1 MKNFIVLLL
10 LLCHCTFFLSA
21 QSQSA
26 KTAAKIDSIF
36 AAWNKPGTPGAA
48 VGVVYQGKLIY
59 AKGFGEA
66 DVETGAPITPK
77 TIFHVASV
85 SKQFTAYAITLLAQ
99 QGKLSLDD
107 EVRKY
112 IPELADFGHKITIRH
127 LLHHTSG
134 LRDQWNLLVMAGWQ
148 MEDVI
153 TKENILNVVKRQ
165 RELNFLPGAEYTY
178 SNTGYTLLAEIVA
191 RVSKQPFPD
200 WMKKNIFEP
209 LKMESTLFYDDHQR
223 IVKGRAYSFYKTS
236 DLSAQPYKKDVLSY
250 ANAGATS
257 LFTTVEDMAHWI
269 GNFRT
274 QTVGDQATMKQ
285 MLERGRLNK
294 GDTISYAFALDHG
307 KYKGLAYYG
316 HSGGDAGFRSYV
328 CYFPKEDYGFIVFS
342 NAAEFN
348 PVGKAF
354 DVAQVYMG
362 GLIKEASP
370 VKAPEAASRFKEQK
384 IDPALLDA
392 YVGDYELVPGFVLSF
407 KREGNR
413 FITQAT
419 GQGPAEVFPY
429 SDSTFF
435 LKIVD
440 AQVTFHR
447 SKDGKVDKLT
457 LHQNGNK
464 TAHRVAPFSLTAEEL
479 KEYAGKYYSPELET
493 FYTIKIDSDQLKLVH
508 IHHGETTLKPLS
520 KNKLQVPWWFFQSI
534 EMVRDASNTIIGLKV
549 SNGRVRNLRF
559 KRLPADFGE

>member
-1 MKNFIVLLL
+1 MKKLAFFLLL
-10 LLCHCTFFLSA
+10 YCVCPLWLLAQPPKSA
-21 QSQSA
+21 S
-26 KTAAKIDSIF
+26 KVDSIF
-36 AAWNKPGTPGAA
+36 AAWNKPGRPGAA

-77 TIFHVASV
+77 TVFHVASV

-107 EVRKY
+107 EVQKY
-112 IPELADFGHKITIRH
+112 LPELADFGKKITIRH

-153 TKENILNVVKRQ
+153 TKDNILNVVKRQ
-165 RELNFLPGAEYTY
+165 RELNFAPGAEYTY
-178 SNTGYTLLAEIVA
+178 SNTGYTLLGEIVA
-191 RVSKQPFPD
+191 RVTKQTFPD
-200 WMKKNIFEP
+200 WMKANVFDP
-209 LKMESTLFYDDHQR
+209 LGMKSTLFYDDHQR
-223 IVKGRAYSFYKTS
+223 IVKGRAYSFFKNEDST
-236 DLSAQPYKKDVLSY
+236 AFPYKKNVLSY

-257 LFTTVEDMAHWI
+257 LFTTVEDLARWI
-269 GNFRT
+269 GNCR
-274 QTVGDQATMKQ
+274 QPTVGDQATMKQ

-307 KYKGLAYYG
+307 KYKGLSYYG
-316 HSGGDAGFRSYV
+316 HSGGDAGFRSYL
-328 CYFPKEDYGFIVFS
+328 CYFPKEDYGFIVLS

-348 PVGKAF
+348 SPEKAF
-354 DVAQVYMG
+354 QVAEVYLKG
-362 GLIKEASP
+362 QLKENQPA
-370 VKAPEAASRFKEQK
+370 KAPTATGRFKEHP

-392 YVGDYELVPGFVLSF
+392 YTGDFELVPGFVLSF

-413 FITQAT
+413 FFTQAT
-419 GQGPAEVFPY
+419 GQGQVEVFPY

-435 LKIVD
+435 LKVVD

-447 SKDGKVDKLT
+447 AKDGKADKIT
-457 LHQNGNK
+457 LHQNGDK
-464 TAHRVAPFSLTAEEL
+464 PARRVAPYSVDAEGL
-479 KEYAGKYYSPELET
+479 KEYVGKYYSPELET
-493 FYTIKIDSDQLKLVH
+493 FYTIKLEKDQLKLVH

-534 EMVRDASNTIIGLKV
+534 EMVRDASNAIVGMKV